1 MFASSATLDRGGLD
15 LVTAP
20 LFSCGSYSF
29 PIILSAWLE
38 QVEENLGGWRFPCL
52 KVIYYSVS
60 LVAIVPASQE
70 EEEAASTEEEKDGR

>member
-1 MFASSATLDRGGLD
+1 LLTLS
-15 LVTAP
+15 P
-20 LFSCGSYSF
+20 Y
-29 PIILSAWLE
+29 ILSAWLE
-38 QVEENLGGWRFPCL
+38 QVEENLGRWRLPCL